1 MNNADLAALI
11 LAPHISEKSTR
22 LADRH
27 RQIVFKVRTD
37 ATKKQIRQAVSAM
50 FDVEVE
56 SVRTVRIKGKQKAF
70 GRRMGRRNH
79 IKKAYVT
86 LKEGQDL
93 DFLGMQQ

>member
-1 MNNADLAALI
+1 MNSSNLAQII
-11 LAPHISEKSTR
+11 LSPHISEKSTR
-22 LADRH
+22 LADKH
-27 RQIVFKVRTD
+27 HQVVFKVRTD
-37 ATKKQIRQAVSAM
+37 ATKKQIKQAVSAM
-50 FDVEVE
+50 FDVEVD
-56 SVRTVRIKGKQKAF
+56 SVRTVRIKGKQKSF